1 MNMAISN
8 LSERLG
14 VCSWSLQ
21 PTGAEDLFKKL
32 AATGISRVQI
42 ALDPI
47 RENPAAWDNFLES
60 CAQQG
65 VTCVSGMFG
74 TIGEDYSTL
83 ESIRRTGGVVPDEH
97 WEANWRN
104 IQATASLAQRM
115 RLPFVTMHAGF
126 LPHEESDP
134 DFAKLMGR
142 IQQIARVFADKGI
155 ELGLETGQEAGGTL
169 RLFLEKLNCRNVGV
183 NFDPANMILYDKGD
197 PVEALRALGP
207 WLRQC
212 HVKDAKRTKVPGTWG
227 EEVVVG
233 TGEVNWQAFFGVL
246 RELDF
251 AGNLCI
257 EREVG
262 DQRVTDIRTA
272 KAYLETLA

>member
-1 MNMAISN
+1 
-8 LSERLG
+8 
-14 VCSWSLQ
+14 
-21 PTGAEDLFKKL
+21 
-32 AATGISRVQI
+32 
-42 ALDPI
+42 
-47 RENPAAWDNFLES
+47 
-60 CAQQG
+60 
-65 VTCVSGMFG
+65 
-74 TIGEDYSTL
+74 
-83 ESIRRTGGVVPDEH
+83 
-97 WEANWRN
+97 
-104 IQATASLAQRM
+104 M

-197 PVEALRALGP
+197 PVEALRTLGP

>member
-1 MNMAISN
+1 
-8 LSERLG
+8 
-14 VCSWSLQ
+14 
-21 PTGAEDLFKKL
+21 
-32 AATGISRVQI
+32 
-42 ALDPI
+42 
-47 RENPAAWDNFLES
+47 
-60 CAQQG
+60 
-65 VTCVSGMFG
+65 MFG

-197 PVEALRALGP
+197 PVEALRTLGP